1 MVYGDCVIVYE
12 ILLFRLFTIVY
23 DQDSDHVIKILY
35 CDSLKVGLIKNSNR
49 FSKVDFFY
57 G

>member
-1 MVYGDCVIVYE
+1 MFDFKIKRLDFWSRLHGGDCVIVYE

-35 CDSLKVGLIKNSNR
+35 CDSLSRIN
-49 FSKVDFFY
+49 
-57 G
+57 